1 MTDALV
7 TVFGGGGFVGRYVVE
22 ALLRRGARVRI
33 AERSPKNAY
42 YLKAQANLGQI
53 TYVPAD
59 ITQPETLTAAIAGA
73 DAVINLVG
81 SFVDMQRLHVEGAR
95 NIAEA
100 SARAGVNS
108 LVHMSAIGA
117 DAQSKSA
124 YGRTKGEGE
133 AAVRQAFP
141 KAVIVRPS
149 IVFGREDAFINRF
162 AALIRALPIIPVI
175 GGKTRFQPVFAGDVG
190 HAVAA
195 LVADPAAHGGKTY
208 ELGGPQILSMRQINE
223 WIATQTGRSPI
234 FIDVPDIAAAALAT
248 LTGWLPGAPITRD
261 QWIMLQSDNIV
272 SAKARGLAALGVK
285 ATPLDAVARGWL
297 LIYRRHGRFGA
308 AA

>member
-100 SARAGVNS
+100 AARAGVKS

-141 KAVIVRPS
+141 NAVIVRPS

-272 SAKARGLAALGVK
+272 SAKALGLAALGVK

>member
-81 SFVDMQRLHVEGAR
+81 SFVDMQRLHVEGTQ

-100 SARAGVNS
+100 AARAGVKS

-117 DAQSKSA
+117 NAQSKSA

-133 AAVRQAFP
+133 GAVRKAFP

-162 AALIRALPIIPVI
+162 AALIRALPIVPII

-208 ELGGPQILSMRQINE
+208 ELGGPQILSMRQMNE
-223 WIATQTGRSPI
+223 WIATQTGRSPL
-234 FIDVPDIAAAALAT
+234 FIDVPDVAAAALAT

-272 SAKARGLAALGVK
+272 SAKARDLSTLGVS

>member
-100 SARAGVNS
+100 SARAGVKS

-272 SAKARGLAALGVK
+272 SAKARGLAVLGVK

>member
-100 SARAGVNS
+100 SARAGVKS

-117 DAQSKSA
+117 DAHSKSA

-234 FIDVPDIAAAALAT
+234 FIDVPDVAAAALAT

>member
-100 SARAGVNS
+100 SARAGVKS

-234 FIDVPDIAAAALAT
+234 FIDVPDVAAAALAT

>member
-100 SARAGVNS
+100 SARAGVKS

-117 DAQSKSA
+117 DAHSKSA

-162 AALIRALPIIPVI
+162 AALIRALPIIPGV
-175 GGKTRFQPVFAGDVG
+175 GGKTRFQPVCAGDVG

>member
-81 SFVDMQRLHVEGAR
+81 SFVDMQLLHVEGAR

-100 SARAGVNS
+100 SARAGVKS

-234 FIDVPDIAAAALAT
+234 FIDVPDVAAAALAT

>member
-42 YLKAQANLGQI
+42 YLKAHANLGQI

-59 ITQPETLTAAIAGA
+59 ITQPETLTAAVAGA

-81 SFVDMQRLHVEGAR
+81 SFVDMQRLHVEGAK

-100 SARAGVNS
+100 AARAGVKS

-117 DAQSKSA
+117 DAQSNSA

-133 AAVRQAFP
+133 AAVRKAFP

-175 GGKTRFQPVFAGDVG
+175 GGRTRFQPVFAGDVG

-208 ELGGPQILSMRQINE
+208 ELGGPQILSMRQMNE

-234 FIDVPDIAAAALAT
+234 FIDVPDVAAAALAT

>member
-81 SFVDMQRLHVEGAR
+81 SFVDMQRLHVEGAQ

-100 SARAGVNS
+100 AARAGVKS

-133 AAVRQAFP
+133 DAVRKAFP

-162 AALIRALPIIPVI
+162 AALIRALPIVPII

-208 ELGGPQILSMRQINE
+208 ELGGPQILSMRQMNE
-223 WIATQTGRSPI
+223 WIATQTGRSPL
-234 FIDVPDIAAAALAT
+234 FIDVPDVAAAALAT

-272 SAKARGLAALGVK
+272 SAKARDLSTLGVS

>member
-81 SFVDMQRLHVEGAR
+81 SFVDMQRLHVEGAQ

-100 SARAGVNS
+100 AARAGVKS

-133 AAVRQAFP
+133 AAVRKAFP

-162 AALIRALPIIPVI
+162 AALIRALPIVPVI

-208 ELGGPQILSMRQINE
+208 ELGGPQILSMRQMNE

-234 FIDVPDIAAAALAT
+234 FIDVPDVAAAALAT

>member
-81 SFVDMQRLHVEGAR
+81 SFVDMQRLHVEGAQ

-100 SARAGVNS
+100 AARAGVKS

-117 DAQSKSA
+117 NVQSKSA

-133 AAVRQAFP
+133 AAVRKAFP

-162 AALIRALPIIPVI
+162 AALIRALPIVPII

-208 ELGGPQILSMRQINE
+208 ELGGPQILSMRQMNE
-223 WIATQTGRSPI
+223 WIATQTGRSPL
-234 FIDVPDIAAAALAT
+234 FIDVPDVAAAALAT

-272 SAKARGLAALGVK
+272 SAKARDLSTLGVS

>member
-81 SFVDMQRLHVEGAR
+81 SFVDMQRLHVEGAQ

-100 SARAGVNS
+100 AARAGVKS

-272 SAKARGLAALGVK
+272 SAKARGLAVLGVK

-308 AA
+308 VA